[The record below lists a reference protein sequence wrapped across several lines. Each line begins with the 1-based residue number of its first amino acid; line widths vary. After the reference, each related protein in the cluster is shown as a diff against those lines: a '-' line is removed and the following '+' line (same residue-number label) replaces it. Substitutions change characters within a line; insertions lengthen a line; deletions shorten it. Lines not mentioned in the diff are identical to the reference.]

1 MAKKMKTI
9 ATNRKAYHY
18 YEILETLEAG
28 IELSGSE
35 VKSCRLGKIDLRDSF
50 AYIDRNEIIAYN
62 IYIAPYAQAGIAKF
76 RGEPRRKRKLLLHRQ
91 EINRLIG
98 QVSQKGFTLI
108 PLELYFKNSWAKV
121 KLGLAKRKKIYDK
134 REILR
139 QRDLEREMRSS
150 LKEKTR

>member
-1 MAKKMKTI
+1 MKTV
-9 ATNRKAYHY
+9 ATNRKAHHY

-35 VKSCRLGKIDLRDSF
+35 VKSCRLGKADLRDSF
-50 AYIDRNEIIAYN
+50 AHIDKNEIIAYN
-62 IYIAPYAQAGIAKF
+62 IYIAPYAQAGIAKLKDDS
-76 RGEPRRKRKLLLHRQ
+76 RRRRKLLLHRQ

-134 REILR
+134 REMLR
-139 QRDLEREMRSS
+139 QRDLEREMQRE
-150 LKEKTR
+150 LGGKKRIRD

>member
-1 MAKKMKTI
+1 MKTI

-18 YEILETLEAG
+18 YGILETLEAG
-28 IELSGSE
+28 IELAGSE
-35 VKSCRLGKIDLRDSF
+35 VKSCRLGKVDLRDSF
-50 AYIDRNEIIAYN
+50 AHIDKGELFVYN
-62 IYIAPYAQAGIAKF
+62 IYIAPYEQAGIAKF
-76 RGEPRRKRKLLLHRQ
+76 RLDPRRKRKLLLHRQ

-108 PLELYFKNSWAKV
+108 PLELYFKNSWAKI

-139 QRDLEREMRSS
+139 QRAIEREMRRE
-150 LKEKTR
+150 LRTRR

>member
-1 MAKKMKTI
+1 MKI
-9 ATNRKAYHY
+9 VATNRKAYHH

-28 IELSGSE
+28 IELTGSE
-35 VKSCRLGKIDLRDSF
+35 VKSCRSGKADLRDSF
-50 AYIDRNEIIAYN
+50 AHIDRNEIFAYN
-62 IYIAPYAQAGIAKF
+62 IYIAPYEQAGIAKF
-76 RGEPRRKRKLLLHRQ
+76 RVEPRKKRKLLLHRQ

-139 QRDLEREMRSS
+139 QRDLEREMRRELRAKS
-150 LKEKTR
+150 KERRA